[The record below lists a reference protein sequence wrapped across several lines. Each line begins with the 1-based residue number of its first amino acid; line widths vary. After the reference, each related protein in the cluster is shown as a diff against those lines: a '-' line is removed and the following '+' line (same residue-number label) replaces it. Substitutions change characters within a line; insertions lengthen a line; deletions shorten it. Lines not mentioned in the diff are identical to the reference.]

1 LQWVIHKEASI
12 NHEGY
17 SSLCTTTIYVEGKLD
32 FLKAHEQFDY
42 TGILTD
48 LGMIDLAK
56 K

>member
-1 LQWVIHKEASI
+1 LKWVIHKEDLI

-17 SSLCTTTIYVEGKLD
+17 SSLWTTTIYVEGKLD
-32 FLKAHEQFDY
+32 FLEAHEQLDY

-48 LGMIDLAK
+48 LGKIDLAK